1 MRLLHIDKERVEL
14 AARTEVCRYMGRLA
28 AVAEYLAKRAM
39 MKGVTLAV
47 SYERTI
53 FGKAVHVWVS
63 FRLLH
68 TTLDEKET
76 VKYIVTRARTLEKIL
91 DFLKRELEKH
101 GIYCEVKSRVSTG
114 PGPEILA
121 ATMMAEF
128 TVVDVDVDKILAKP
142 FLRWIVFGGT
152 DTTTGMMPAGDIK
165 AVETE
170 TLIEYE
176 RGAEDRG
183 VKETVG
189 AAAEGGGEEAAVD
202 TGPAAISHREAAER
216 GCVKL
221 HQAVLRY
228 RVPLAILLR
237 LAMEGRIRAYSGV
250 DENGK
255 PAVYVVEEDVK
266 EIAKYIRVEEE
277 ETEREEEDGG

>member
-28 AVAEYLAKRAM
+28 AIAEYLAKRAM

-76 VKYIVTRARTLEKIL
+76 VKYIVTRARTLEKVL

-101 GIYCEVKSRVSTG
+101 GIYCEVRSRVSTG

-128 TVVDVDVDKILAKP
+128 TVVDVDVNKILAKP

-152 DTTTGMMPAGDIK
+152 DTTTGMIPAGDIK

-176 RGAEDRG
+176 RGGEVAFAEEDLR
-183 VKETVG
+183 
-189 AAAEGGGEEAAVD
+189 AAAEGGGEEAAHAA
-202 TGPAAISHREAAER
+202 GPHPVGPREAAER
-216 GCVKL
+216 GYLRLSAAVLKYNVPLYVLVKL
-221 HQAVLRY
+221 ALD
-228 RVPLAILLR
+228 
-237 LAMEGRIRAYSGV
+237 GRIEVLEGV
-250 DENGK
+250 DEKGA
-255 PAVYVVEEDVK
+255 PALYVKESDVK
-266 EIAKYIRVEEE
+266 EVAKYIRLEEKEGE
-277 ETEREEEDGG
+277 EGEESGG